1 MCSLEG
7 HRWGEL
13 PFRDRRRHL
22 YIFVWVG
29 RHASGVEV
37 NTLMHAL
44 DRLQV
49 RAP

>member
-13 PFRDRRRHL
+13 LSRDRGRRL

-29 RHASGVEV
+29 REASSLKVAS
-37 NTLMHAL
+37 LMHAL